1 MQPEPQNSK
10 PNSPADFSERLRK
23 RAADNPI
30 AKPKPVLR
38 LIIEARHIL
47 AELRTEGRTSEDIR
61 ELLEAENIHTTA
73 GTIRNF
79 RTQISRAIE
88 ALELEGNAEP
98 TDDEIHEMVIR
109 LAAAAS
115 GGKLNKKLSRENKSQ
130 HHVQAQC
137 TTPLETIRRR
147 NNAEENDLT
156 ANNLGTFEIRSDREN
171 L

>member
-10 PNSPADFSERLRK
+10 SNESADFSERLRK
-23 RAADNPI
+23 RAAANPI

-38 LIIEARHIL
+38 LIIEARHVL
-47 AELRTEGRTSEDIR
+47 AELRAAGRTSEDIR

-88 ALELEGNAEP
+88 ALDLEGNATP
-98 TDDEIHEMVIR
+98 TDDQIHEMVIR
-109 LAAAAS
+109 LAATAS
-115 GGKLNKKLSRENKSQ
+115 GGKSHKKLIRENKSPR
-130 HHVQAQC
+130 HVQAQSP
-137 TTPLETIRRR
+137 TSLETTRRR
-147 NNAEENDLT
+147 PNAEDDDLR
-156 ANNLGTFEIRSDREN
+156 AQNLGTFKIRSDRKN

>member
-1 MQPEPQNSK
+1 MQPEPHNSK
-10 PNSPADFSERLRK
+10 PNDPADFSERLRK
-23 RAADNPI
+23 RAAAKPI

-115 GGKLNKKLSRENKSQ
+115 GRKQHKKLTRENISPR
-130 HHVQAQC
+130 HVPAQSP
-137 TTPLETIRRR
+137 TSLETTRRR
-147 NNAEENDLT
+147 NSAEEDDLG
-156 ANNLGTFEIRSDREN
+156 AHNLSTFKIRSDREN

>member
-10 PNSPADFSERLRK
+10 PNNPADFCERLRK
-23 RAADNPI
+23 RAAAKPI

-38 LIIEARHIL
+38 LIIEARHVL
-47 AELRTEGRTSEDIR
+47 AELRAEGRTSEEIR

-98 TDDEIHEMVIR
+98 TDDQIHEMVIR

-115 GGKLNKKLSRENKSQ
+115 GGKPQKKLTRENKSQ
-130 HHVQAQC
+130 RHVQAQC
-137 TTPLETIRRR
+137 TTPPETTSGR
-147 NNAEENDLT
+147 NNAEKDDLS
-156 ANNLGTFEIRSDREN
+156 ANNPGTFKIRSDREN